1 MSTTPE
7 GQVKA
12 AVRELLK
19 EHGAYWHCPVQNG
32 MGKPSLDFVCCHQ
45 GRYFAVETKADGKKM
60 TKRQELTAEEIIAAK
75 GRVFEVVGTS
85 GIAALQHWLTYN
97 QVEV

>member
-1 MSTTPE
+1 MTPE
-7 GQVKA
+7 GEVKA

-32 MGKPSLDFVCCHQ
+32 MGKPSLDFVCCHR

-60 TKRQELTAEEIIAAK
+60 TKRQELTAADIIAAG
-75 GRVFEVVGTS
+75 GRVFDVVGVS
-85 GIAALQHWLTYN
+85 GLAALQHWLTYK
-97 QVEV
+97 QMEV